1 MEIIDTELTAQEIA
15 DRLAGKMQHTGPVT
29 LVIAPDRTTEREKR
43 SRSYGNAYSR
53 YKHLDIASSG
63 DFPDI
68 ETASA
73 GRLDHPLHLPTWRH
87 RTRSVLRFRV
97 DRYGSVQRRN
107 ELRRGGHPSGIR
119 GHDQT
124 SSFG

>member
-1 MEIIDTELTAQEIA
+1 MEIIDTELTTREIA

-68 ETASA
+68 ETARAAAVDVLTSRGAAAEDIEAVRAIEFGRGITAA
-73 GRLDHPLHLPTWRH
+73 GLYLL
-87 RTRSVLRFRV
+87 
-97 DRYGSVQRRN
+97 
-107 ELRRGGHPSGIR
+107 IR
-119 GHDQT
+119 ETD
-124 SSFG
+124 